1 MKNAEYHKL
10 QWNLLNVYKFVCRK
24 ADPTLVKL
32 VNEIMFAQ
40 HPSLKHLSPKEAVV
54 LFHPGDMV
62 FMDYRW
68 YLESQMSTT
77 YIDAL
82 GRPKMILAN
91 YDMFRFGIGWSVQ
104 PRSMFLESFNQGRC
118 SICKATETQSI
129 TK

>member
-1 MKNAEYHKL
+1 
-10 QWNLLNVYKFVCRK
+10 
-24 ADPTLVKL
+24 
-32 VNEIMFAQ
+32 
-40 HPSLKHLSPKEAVV
+40 
-54 LFHPGDMV
+54 MV

-118 SICKATETQSI
+118 SIFKVNANITKRITMTQSKFRVLYQPFYPCF
-129 TK
+129 TKY

>member
-1 MKNAEYHKL
+1 
-10 QWNLLNVYKFVCRK
+10 
-24 ADPTLVKL
+24 
-32 VNEIMFAQ
+32 
-40 HPSLKHLSPKEAVV
+40 
-54 LFHPGDMV
+54 MV

-104 PRSMFLESFNQGRC
+104 PRSMFLESFNQGRY
-118 SICKATETQSI
+118 SMFNAFNASEFHQKYHNDKIKFRRLVQLFYSSMFYKI
-129 TK
+129 LILYP

>member
-1 MKNAEYHKL
+1 M
-10 QWNLLNVYKFVCRK
+10 
-24 ADPTLVKL
+24 
-32 VNEIMFAQ
+32 
-40 HPSLKHLSPKEAVV
+40 
-54 LFHPGDMV
+54 FHPGDMV

-104 PRSMFLESFNQGRC
+104 PRSMFLESFNQGRY
-118 SICKATETQSI
+118 SMFNAFNAIENFTKSI
-129 TK
+129 TMIRSNLED

>member
-1 MKNAEYHKL
+1 M
-10 QWNLLNVYKFVCRK
+10 R
-24 ADPTLVKL
+24 LVFL
-32 VNEIMFAQ
+32 A
-40 HPSLKHLSPKEAVV
+40 
-54 LFHPGDMV
+54 GDMV

-104 PRSMFLESFNQGRC
+104 PRSMFLESLNQGILEASMTGHVEFWKRRNYFWK
-118 SICKATETQSI
+118 KADVRAAM
-129 TK
+129 